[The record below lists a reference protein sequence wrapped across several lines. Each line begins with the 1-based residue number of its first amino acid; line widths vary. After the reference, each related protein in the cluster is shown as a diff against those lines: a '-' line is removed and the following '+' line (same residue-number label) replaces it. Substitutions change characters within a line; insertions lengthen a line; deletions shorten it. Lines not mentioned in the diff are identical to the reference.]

1 MSVRR
6 KNLDILLTTN
16 QGKIDVEMNT
26 CKKDYLHSRNTAYQ
40 CDNYSHYTLVGE
52 KYTEDMQII
61 QINFTYGLGKEDNEI
76 VRKYYIQD
84 KRQHKFVKNFIIL

>member
-1 MSVRR
+1 M
-6 KNLDILLTTN
+6 
-16 QGKIDVEMNT
+16 
-26 CKKDYLHSRNTAYQ
+26 
-40 CDNYSHYTLVGE
+40 GE